1 MDATTKWAIG
11 GIITIAAF
19 IITFVVRSQQLVDAA
34 QDMNMA
40 EINTS
45 ALEFRKTQRETNQQL
60 YDDSKEIAKVLS
72 QVATTLQEV
81 DDRGSKTLRVHERIR
96 GEEAH

>member
-72 QVATTLQEV
+72 QVATS
-81 DDRGSKTLRVHERIR
+81 SKALRVHERIR